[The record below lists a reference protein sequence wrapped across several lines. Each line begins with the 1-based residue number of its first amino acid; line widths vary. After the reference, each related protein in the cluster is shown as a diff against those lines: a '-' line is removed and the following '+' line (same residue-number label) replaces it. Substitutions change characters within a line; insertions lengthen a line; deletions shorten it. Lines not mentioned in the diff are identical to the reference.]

1 MLTHF
6 GKTVQRFTRHTQS
19 LGRCFTMQT
28 PQLRRFTVAPT
39 TNTKFPPHLLNLPP
53 TKVTT
58 LPNKLRVAS
67 EEIHGETATIGVFV
81 DAGSIY
87 EDDSNNGV
95 AHYLEHMAFKGTAK
109 RTREALEIEVENMGG
124 QLNAYTSREHT
135 VFYAKVF
142 KNDVPKAVDILAD
155 ILQNSTYD
163 KKHIEAERSTILRE
177 MEEVGKQM
185 NEVVFDHLHAA
196 AYQGTPLAR
205 TILGPE
211 ENIKK
216 ITRDDLINYVK
227 THYQAPRIVV
237 AGAGAFKHEQLV
249 ELATKAFSGLPT
261 SNSVPKT
268 FPTSYT
274 GSQILIRDD
283 TVDTV
288 HMTLAV
294 EAVGWSHPDQYT
306 FQIMQQL
313 LGSWDRSIGGGKNL
327 SSRLCEIFATEE
339 LAHSLSSFNTCYND
353 SSLFGVYITAG
364 KERIDD
370 AVYET
375 FNELNRIGKFVTPSE
390 VERAK
395 NKLKASILMQMDGT
409 TAVAEDIGRQL
420 LTHGRRLSP
429 AEIFARIDDISV
441 KDVMRVA
448 SQYCEDVSP
457 AVVAIG
463 PLEHM
468 PDYNQIRG
476 WTYWNRW

>member
-1 MLTHF
+1 MH
-6 GKTVQRFTRHTQS
+6 
-19 LGRCFTMQT
+19 
-28 PQLRRFTVAPT
+28 
-39 TNTKFPPHLLNLPP
+39 
-53 TKVTT
+53 T
-58 LPNKLRVAS
+58 LP
-67 EEIHGETATIGVFV
+67 
-81 DAGSIY
+81 
-87 EDDSNNGV
+87 
-95 AHYLEHMAFKGTAK
+95 
-109 RTREALEIEVENMGG
+109 ENT
-124 QLNAYTSREHT
+124 LF
-135 VFYAKVF
+135 FYAKVF

-163 KKHIEAERSTILRE
+163 KKHIDAERSTILRE